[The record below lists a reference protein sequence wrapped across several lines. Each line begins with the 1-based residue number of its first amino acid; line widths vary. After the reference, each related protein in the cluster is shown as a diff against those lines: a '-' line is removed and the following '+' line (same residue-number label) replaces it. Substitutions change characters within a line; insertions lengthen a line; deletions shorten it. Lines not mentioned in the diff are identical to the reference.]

1 MSSNEAHTRIRNF
14 RRVTDWLYRGA
25 QPSMENFASLSNLKI
40 KTVINLRWRKGP
52 IAKER
57 KRVNELGM
65 NFEHISLNYWTL
77 PTERD
82 AERFL
87 EILDDEK
94 NHPVFVH
101 CLHGADRTG
110 VLIAMYR
117 VSRCGWTV
125 HEAYNEMLQCGHH
138 RFSTWHFKLALW
150 KFAREST
157 KQGTLR
163 DSFRQTKS

>member
-94 NHPVFVH
+94 IIQFS
-101 CLHGADRTG
+101 CIASM
-110 VLIAMYR
+110 VLIAQ
-117 VSRCGWTV
+117 
-125 HEAYNEMLQCGHH
+125 AY
-138 RFSTWHFKLALW
+138 
-150 KFAREST
+150 
-157 KQGTLR
+157 
-163 DSFRQTKS
+163 